1 MEVYQSEQLAQIAAE
16 VISHH
21 EDEFE
26 KLIDGT
32 YSVVFLES
40 NKAKHARNRVV
51 HAECSKVSKDM
62 EWCCPFDFKI
72 TFYKPNIEHMNEKQ
86 LHILMWHELKHCGID
101 KDVPY
106 IRDHDYFY
114 ADFEQIVEE
123 YGMDWSR

>member
-1 MEVYQSEQLAQIAAE
+1 MEVYQSEKLAQIGAE
-16 VISHH
+16 VISAH

-40 NKAKHARNRVV
+40 NKAKCNKSRTV
-51 HAECSKVSKDM
+51 HADCAKVPSDLK
-62 EWCCPFDFKI
+62 WCCPFDFKI
-72 TFYKPNIEHMNEKQ
+72 TFYNPNIVHMNDDQ

-101 KDVPY
+101 KDQPY
-106 IRDHDYFY
+106 IKDHDYFY
-114 ADFEQIVEE
+114 ADFEEIVNK